1 MTIMTTLYVHD
12 GSAFREAESHHI
24 IRQAQVLISRRFRPG
39 APVLSRPKQVREFLR
54 LRLGSLDHEIFCC
67 FYLNN
72 RHRLIAFEELFR
84 GTVDC
89 AQVHPRD
96 VLRQALHHNA
106 TAVIFAHN
114 HPSGTLEPSPADDFI
129 TRRLK
134 DLLTLMDVRVVDHII
149 VGERGCYSF
158 AEHGLI

>member
-1 MTIMTTLYVHD
+1 MTTLYVHD
-12 GSAFREAESHHI
+12 GSVFREAESHHV
-24 IRQAQVLISRRFRPG
+24 IREAQVLISRRFRPG
-39 APVLSRPKQVREFLR
+39 APVLSRPKEICDFLR
-54 LRLGSLDHEIFCC
+54 VQLGSLDHEVFCC
-67 FYLNN
+67 FYLDN
-72 RHRLIAFEELFR
+72 RRRLIAFEELFR

-114 HPSGTLEPSPADDFI
+114 HPSGSLEPSAADDFI

-134 DLLTLMDVRVVDHII
+134 DLLALMDVLVVDHLI
-149 VGERGCYSF
+149 VGECGCYSF
-158 AEHGLI
+158 CEHGLL

>member
-1 MTIMTTLYVHD
+1 MTTLYVHD
-12 GSAFREAESHHI
+12 GSAFHEAESQHV
-24 IRQAQVLISRRFRPG
+24 IREAQVLISRKFRPG
-39 APVLSRPKQVREFLR
+39 APVLSRPKEIREFLR
-54 LRLGSLDHEIFCC
+54 LHLGSLDHEIFCC

-72 RHRLIAFEELFR
+72 RRRLIAFEELFR

-96 VLRQALHHNA
+96 VLRQALQHNA

-114 HPSGTLEPSPADDFI
+114 HPSGSLEPSAADDFI

-134 DLLTLMDVRVVDHII
+134 DLLSLMDVLVLDHLI
-149 VGERGCYSF
+149 VGESGCYSF
-158 AEHGLI
+158 AEAGRL

>member
-1 MTIMTTLYVHD
+1 MTTLYVRE
-12 GSAFREAESHHI
+12 GLSFREAESHHV
-24 IRQAQVLISRRFRPG
+24 IREAQVLIGRRFRRG
-39 APVLSRPKQVREFLR
+39 APILARPKEVREFLR

-67 FYLNN
+67 FYLDT
-72 RHRLIAFEELFR
+72 RRRLIAFEELFR

-96 VLRQALHHNA
+96 VLRQALRHNA

-114 HPSGTLEPSPADDFI
+114 HPSGALEPSPADEFI

-134 DLLTLMDVRVVDHII
+134 DLLALMDVLVLDHII
-149 VGERGCYSF
+149 VGECRCYSF
-158 AEHGLI
+158 AEHGVL

>member
-1 MTIMTTLYVHD
+1 MTTLYIHD
-12 GSAFREAESHHI
+12 GLAFREAESHRV
-24 IRQAQVLISRRFRPG
+24 IREAQVLISRKFRPG
-39 APVLSRPKQVREFLR
+39 APVLSRSKEVYEFLR

-67 FYLNN
+67 FYLDS
-72 RHRLIAFEELFR
+72 RRRLIAFEELFR

-114 HPSGTLEPSPADDFI
+114 HPLCCVECAT
-129 TRRLK
+129 TRASCLK
-134 DLLTLMDVRVVDHII
+134 FWVFLFLVR
-149 VGERGCYSF
+149 GGQLR
-158 AEHGLI
+158 

>member
-1 MTIMTTLYVHD
+1 MTTLYIHD
-12 GSAFREAESHHI
+12 GLGYREAESNRV
-24 IRQAQVLISRRFRPG
+24 IREAQVLISRKFRPG
-39 APVLSRPKQVREFLR
+39 APVLSRSKEIYEFLR

-67 FYLNN
+67 FYLDS
-72 RHRLIAFEELFR
+72 RRRLIAFEELFR

-114 HPSGTLEPSPADDFI
+114 HPSGALEPSPADDFI

-134 DLLTLMDVRVVDHII
+134 DLLGLMDVVVLDHII
-149 VGERGCYSF
+149 VGDGGCYSF
-158 AEHGLI
+158 ADHGLL

>member
-1 MTIMTTLYVHD
+1 MKTLYVRD
-12 GSAFREAESHHI
+12 GLAFREAEYHHV

-39 APVLSRPKQVREFLR
+39 APVLSRLREICKFLR

-67 FYLNN
+67 FYLDN
-72 RHRLIAFEELFR
+72 RRRLIAFEELFR

-114 HPSGTLEPSPADDFI
+114 HPSGSLEPSAADDFI

-134 DLLTLMDVRVVDHII
+134 DLLALMDVLVVDHII
-149 VGERGCYSF
+149 VGDRGCYSF
-158 AEHGLI
+158 AEHGLL

>member
-1 MTIMTTLYVHD
+1 MTTHYIHD
-12 GSAFREAESHHI
+12 GLAYREAESHHV
-24 IRQAQVLISRRFRPG
+24 IREAQVLISRRFRPG
-39 APVLSRPKQVREFLR
+39 APVLARPKEVQEFLR

-67 FYLNN
+67 FHLDS
-72 RHRLIAFEELFR
+72 RRRLIAFEELFR

-114 HPSGTLEPSPADDFI
+114 HPSGALNPSPADDFI

-134 DLLTLMDVRVVDHII
+134 DLLSLMDVLVLDHII
-149 VGERGCYSF
+149 VGDGGCYSM
-158 AEHGLI
+158 AEHGMI